1 MQTTSPATA
10 TLAAPSRESGDD
22 VVVPEAELDP
32 FAAT

>member
-10 TLAAPSRESGDD
+10 TRAAPRSESGDA

-32 FAAT
+32 FDAT